1 MAATTVRIIL
11 VDDHTLVRAGL
22 RALLQRETWL
32 TVEGEA
38 ATGREA
44 VELVRRLLPDVVVMD
59 LRMPDLNGIDAA
71 RQIIAIKP
79 GIKSNWAI
87 RSG

>member
-1 MAATTVRIIL
+1 
-11 VDDHTLVRAGL
+11 
-22 RALLQRETWL
+22 
-32 TVEGEA
+32 VEGEA

-44 VELVRRLLPDVVVMD
+44 VELVRRLSPDVVVMD

-87 RSG
+87 GSG